1 MTRSDEDTRGA
12 VSPRPKNAVAISRR
26 NFSCEDRWRKLRQ
39 HSGDEPC
46 VAFTGNKDDDLI
58 LAIGD
63 RVDVYEWSAAPF
75 AAAST
80 LTNAIQ
86 LVISNVISNT
96 AAASAGNVN
105 AAEVFL
111 ATSLFSSGT

>member
-1 MTRSDEDTRGA
+1 MAYTA
-12 VSPRPKNAVAISRR
+12 SRFINETCMAPGR
-26 NFSCEDRWRKLRQ
+26 NTYRYDIDGSVDDVDDVEAAGYFN
-39 HSGDEPC
+39 
-46 VAFTGNKDDDLI
+46 NKDDDLN

-63 RVDVYEWSAAPF
+63 RIDVFEWSATPF

-80 LTNAIQ
+80 LTNALQ
-86 LVISNVISNT
+86 FVVTNVIAKD

-105 AAEVFL
+105 IAQVFL